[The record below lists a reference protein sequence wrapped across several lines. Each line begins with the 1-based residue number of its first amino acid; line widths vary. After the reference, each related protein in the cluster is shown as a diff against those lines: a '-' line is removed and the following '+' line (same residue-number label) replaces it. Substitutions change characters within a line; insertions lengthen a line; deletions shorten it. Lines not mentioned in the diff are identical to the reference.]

1 MALIRGLR
9 GLRACPKCL
18 IPSDKLSD
26 LSQTYEPRTAA
37 ETFAILDS
45 VKSLS
50 AEGREEI
57 LKAKGLQYVPV
68 GSFTLISMDSKFTC
82 MQL

>member
-1 MALIRGLR
+1 MALIRGLH

-37 ETFAILDS
+37 ETFEILDS
-45 VKSLS
+45 VKNLS
-50 AEGREEI
+50 AEQREET
-57 LKAKGLQYVPV
+57 LKANGLRYVPV
-68 GSFTLISMDSKFTC
+68 SSFTLIIVNGKLTC